1 MGAYQARI
9 SGVSKSPTELEV
21 TVRQFTFSIDEPPA
35 LGGTDS
41 GPNPVELIL
50 SSIAGCINVVL
61 QMVAKERGVEIRGLK
76 IAVTGQL
83 DTDRLMGKDTDLRA
97 GFESIELA
105 AEVDSPASAEEI
117 DELLRVAETR
127 CPVADNLGNPTPVT
141 LRRA

>member
-1 MGAYQARI
+1 M
-9 SGVSKSPTELEV
+9 

-35 LGGTDS
+35 LGGTDA
-41 GPNPVELIL
+41 GPNPVEYVL

-61 QMVAKERGVEIRGLK
+61 HMVAKEQGVEIRSLK
-76 IAVTGQL
+76 LWVTGQL
-83 DTDRLMGKDTDLRA
+83 DTDRLMGVDTERRA
-97 GFESIELA
+97 GFESVDLT

-117 DELLRVAETR
+117 DALLRIAETR